1 MTKHVYMHICKG
13 GCGKPAFYY
22 DHMPEAGEQVQS
34 KCATLLKGTPPNFGH
49 EIICGSCASPLGG
62 LERKYLVPC
71 EAEA

>member
-22 DHMPEAGEQVQS
+22 DHMPEAGEPVHS
-34 KCATLLKGTPPNFGH
+34 KNATLISGATASPGH
-49 EIICGSCASPLGG
+49 AIICGSCASPLGG